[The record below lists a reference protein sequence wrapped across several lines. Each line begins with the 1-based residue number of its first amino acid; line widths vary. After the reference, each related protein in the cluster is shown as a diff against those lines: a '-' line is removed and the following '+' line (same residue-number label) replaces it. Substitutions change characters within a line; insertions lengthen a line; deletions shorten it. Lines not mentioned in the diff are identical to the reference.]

1 LAAKKKP
8 AKRKASGRQRGAGA
22 QQPATPAE
30 QPVAPATPAQPMPAA
45 EQPAEAAP
53 APGETPSETTV
64 APAKPG
70 PKFRLLLRA
79 MGKWLRQNIP
89 EAIVFALLGALLG
102 WLLNVVL
109 MAIRYEGFAVP
120 PGAPATGQS
129 NLISGSLFWLV
140 GTTVFFGMISYWRAV
155 GSKQF
160 FREIREFPGNI
171 GRLFTRDREKSLVHL
186 LWGFAGAMLATQF
199 VSPSIGAVLAIGLL
213 VAVPSIIGDII
224 ADLLQ
229 RIWSEILKVFAPSRR
244 TSLTS
249 SVAMIVGVVGAAV
262 ALAVAFFFVGRIVKI
277 ILMVAAGVAAFAIG
291 QTRRRPAAPT
301 PTATAML
308 IFVLVAAGILAT
320 AGPARADDGGWLECG
335 GTLAAYI
342 RCGAAGGVISVIIHS
357 LFGGAAGFLGGIF
370 GGGLGGALGQISRA
384 DAARGMRRSGEPD
397 PITEFIDTI
406 LDGPLGGLK
415 DVIKTL
421 ADAGAPQRRQLWE
434 NAKALSQAAQTP
446 AESFTADLLA
456 TRALELELAERA
468 RTGVDTV
475 QLQVAIDAQKQ
486 QMERWKIQ
494 QTTQTSIFEIM
505 QDVTVNKARTQD
517 RAWQKLD
524 EFIRQ

>member
-1 LAAKKKP
+1 MGAKKKP
-8 AKRKASGRQRGAGA
+8 AKRKPPARKRAA
-22 QQPATPAE
+22 APEQPPTPAE
-30 QPVAPATPAQPMPAA
+30 QPPVPPPPAQPPPAA
-45 EQPAEAAP
+45 AQPEAAAP
-53 APGETPSETTV
+53 APGETTV

-70 PKFRLLLRA
+70 AKFRLLLRA
-79 MGKWLRQNIP
+79 MGKWLRQNVP

-102 WLLNVVL
+102 WLLNVVM

-120 PGAPATGQS
+120 PGAPSTGQS

-140 GTTVFFGMISYWRAV
+140 ATTVFFGVISYWRAV

-160 FREIREFPGNI
+160 FREIREFPANI
-171 GRLFTRDREKSLVHL
+171 GRVFTRDREKSLVHL

-213 VAVPSIIGDII
+213 VAVPSLIGDII

-229 RIWSEILKVFAPSRR
+229 RIWSEILKVFAPKRR
-244 TSLTS
+244 ASLTP
-249 SVAMIVGVVGAAV
+249 SVGMIVGVVGAAI

-277 ILMVAAGVAAFAIG
+277 FLMVAAGVAAFAIG

-308 IFVLVAAGILAT
+308 IFVLVAAGMLAT

-342 RCGAAGGVISVIIHS
+342 RCGATGGVISVMIHA
-357 LFGGAAGFLGGIF
+357 LFGSGAAFIGGIC
-370 GGGLGGALGQISRA
+370 GGALGGAIGQISKA
-384 DAARGMRRSGEPD
+384 DAARGFRRSGDPD

-406 LDGPLGGLK
+406 LDGPLGSLK

-434 NAKALSQAAQTP
+434 NAKALSQSAQTP

-456 TRALELELAERA
+456 ARSLELELAERA
-468 RTGVDTV
+468 RTGVDTT
-475 QLQVAIDAQKQ
+475 QLQMAVDQQRQ
-486 QMERWKIQ
+486 QMERWKIMQ
-494 QTTQTSIFEIM
+494 DTQTKIFEIQ

-517 RAWQKLD
+517 KAWQKWD
-524 EFIRQ
+524 EYIRQ